1 MNRVR
6 YGAITSLDGYVAD
19 ESGNFDWSEPDAEVH
34 QFVNDRERST
44 GTHLY
49 GRRLYE
55 VLKVWE
61 TFGDDDPV
69 TRDYAEQWRAADKIV
84 FSSTLES
91 VDTARTRIER
101 AWHPSILDSLE
112 GDALIGGPTLAAAAI
127 DSITD
132 FEFYVSPVIV
142 GGGTRAL
149 PDGLRL
155 DLELVDQRQFG
166 NGVIYT
172 HYRRSQPYYS

>member
-1 MNRVR
+1 MKRVR

-91 VDTARTRIER
+91 VHTARTRIER

-149 PDGLRL
+149 PDGLAL
-155 DLELVDQRQFG
+155 DLTLVDERRFG

-172 HYRRSQPYYS
+172 HYRRSELQS